1 MSVSI
6 RNENYDYFL
15 EQAYSFY
22 DVKRTPQNYTKAL
35 EYAIKLSIIS
45 SFNKL
50 FSIFFFIPSDIVV
63 FEDISSNAIQC
74 CQHMINRVVLEAGTN
89 IDQYLCYKKYLII
102 MAEFEVMM
110 NDMRK
115 QIHDNFINNRSN
127 KFRLARKAEYQILL
141 DL

>member
-1 MSVSI
+1 MSSEVQI
-6 RNENYDYFL
+6 RNENYDSLL

-22 DVKRTPQNYTKAL
+22 DVKRAPQNYTKAL

-63 FEDISSNAIQC
+63 FEDITSSTIQC
-74 CQHMINRVVLEAGTN
+74 CQHMINRVVLEAGSN
-89 IDQYLCYKKYLII
+89 IDQFLCYKKYLII
-102 MAEFEVMM
+102 MAEFDLML

-115 QIHDNFINNRSN
+115 QIYDNFINNRTS
-127 KFRLARKAEYQILL
+127 KFRLSRKAEYQINL
-141 DL
+141 